1 MLHDLARLYPAE
13 RLIAECEA
21 RGIPIDAFERQHP
34 IVLHAPL
41 GAELAREL
49 FGVRDEGVL
58 QAIRRHTLAARD
70 MSRLDEI
77 VYLADSLEPG
87 RSFAERAALEAL
99 AFRSLDEA
107 MAAVL
112 RSSLTYLHSSNLE
125 AAPQTLAALLRYQLQ
140 RSSLSA

>member
-99 AFRSLDEA
+99 AFRSLDQA